1 LIVMPIDV
9 SADIEIAA
17 DPADI
22 AAIMFDPQREKDWIE
37 MVQDVELIDQAL
49 APGAKVRHRGRVM
62 GHDVAW
68 VTEVEAV
75 HFPHV
80 LTLRV
85 SDGPFVGTVRYD
97 IQRSAGG
104 SRARVRN
111 VGEPAGLGF
120 LPASMIEGPMRAALT
135 SNLAR
140 LKALVEG

>member
-1 LIVMPIDV
+1 MPIDV
-9 SADIEIAA
+9 SVDIEIAA
-17 DPADI
+17 DPADV
-22 AAIMFDPQREKDWIE
+22 AAVMFDPQREKDWIG

-49 APGAKVRHRGRVM
+49 APGAKVRHRGTLM
-62 GHDVAW
+62 GRDIAW

-80 LTLRV
+80 LTLRIAE
-85 SDGPFVGTVRYD
+85 GPFVGTVRYD

-111 VGEPAGLGF
+111 VGEAAGLGF
-120 LPASMIEGPMRAALT
+120 LPASMIEAPMRTAIT
-135 SNLAR
+135 SDLAR

>member
-1 LIVMPIDV
+1 MPIDV

-37 MVQDVELIDQAL
+37 MVQEVELIDQAL

-62 GHDVAW
+62 GRDVAW

-85 SDGPFVGTVRYD
+85 SDGPFLGTVRYD

-104 SRARVRN
+104 SRARGRN